1 MRTPSSPTPIDR
13 ATLTIVSGGVS
24 RAQQDER
31 ILDKIQSLAG
41 AVSDVGAQQ
50 QQQKPNPGAAMLPI
64 IAMKMMKPRTA

>member
-50 QQQKPNPGAAMLPI
+50 QQKPNPGAAMLPI